1 MFVLLLSTASPFT
14 GRVPWILIIA
24 IGAAVGFFGGMFGKG
39 GSSIATPL
47 LAAVGVPAI
56 VAVASPLP
64 AAIPGLVAAYLPY
77 RRLGFVD
84 RELLRWTLIVGVPAT
99 MAGAYLS
106 RFTSGDTLVLATE
119 VIVAALG
126 VRILVRP
133 HPHEVVVDDVPH
145 RRLRVVAVAVAVGLI
160 SGLLA
165 NAGGFLLV
173 PLFLAVLKVPIKT
186 ALACSLAAAAV
197 LAVPGTLVHAALGH
211 IDWSV
216 TVVFAAASV
225 PLSAVGARV
234 ALRTRADRLEHLYGL
249 MLVTVGG
256 ALLALHL

>member
-1 MFVLLLSTASPFT
+1 VNW
-14 GRVPWILIIA
+14 VLIIA

-64 AAIPGLVAAYLPY
+64 AAIPGLIVAYLPY

-84 RELLRWTLIVGVPAT
+84 RDLLRWTLIVGVPAT
-99 MAGAYLS
+99 MAGAYMS
-106 RFTSGDTLVLATE
+106 RYTSGDLLVVATE
-119 VIVAALG
+119 IIVAALG
-126 VRILVRP
+126 LRILLRP
-133 HPHEVVVDDVPH
+133 AMREVIDVDVPH
-145 RRLRVVAVAVAVGLI
+145 RRVRVVAVALAVGLVG
-160 SGLLA
+160 GLLA

-211 IDWSV
+211 IDWTV
-216 TVVFAAASV
+216 TAVFAAASV

-234 ALRTRADRLEHLYGL
+234 ALRTNAHHLERLYGV
-249 MLVTVGG
+249 MLVAVGG

>member
-1 MFVLLLSTASPFT
+1 VN
-14 GRVPWILIIA
+14 WILIIA

-64 AAIPGLVAAYLPY
+64 AAIPGLIVAYLPY

-84 RELLRWTLIVGVPAT
+84 RDLLRWTLIVGVPAT

-106 RFTSGDTLVLATE
+106 RYTSGDLLVVVTE
-119 VIVAALG
+119 LIVAALG
-126 VRILVRP
+126 VRILV
-133 HPHEVVVDDVPH
+133 HPETREVVAFELPH
-145 RRLRVVAVAVAVGLI
+145 RRARIVAVALAVGLVG
-160 SGLLA
+160 GLLA

-186 ALACSLAAAAV
+186 ALACSLAAAAI
-197 LAVPGTLVHAALGH
+197 LAGPGTLVHAALGH
-211 IDWSV
+211 IDWTV
-216 TVVFAAASV
+216 TAVFAVASV
-225 PLSAVGARV
+225 PLSAMGARV
-234 ALRTRADRLEHLYGL
+234 ALRTNAHLLERLYGV
-249 MLVTVGG
+249 MLVAIG
-256 ALLALHL
+256 ASLLALHL

>member
-1 MFVLLLSTASPFT
+1 VT
-14 GRVPWILIIA
+14 WILIIA
-24 IGAAVGFFGGMFGKG
+24 IGAAVGFFGGLFGKG

-56 VAVASPLP
+56 IAVASPLP
-64 AAIPGLVAAYLPY
+64 AAIPGLVVAYLPY

-84 RELLRWTLIVGVPAT
+84 RNLLRWTVIVGVPAT
-99 MAGAYLS
+99 ITGAYLS
-106 RFTSGDTLVLATE
+106 RFVGGDVLVVATE
-119 VIVAALG
+119 AIVAALG

-133 HPHEVVVDDVPH
+133 DTREVVDFELPH
-145 RRLRVVAVAVAVGLI
+145 RRLRVVAVALAVGLVG
-160 SGLLA
+160 GLLA

-211 IDWSV
+211 IDWTV
-216 TVVFAAASV
+216 TAVFAVASV

-234 ALRTRADRLEHLYGL
+234 ALRTNAHRLERLYGV
-249 MLVTVGG
+249 MLVAVG
-256 ALLALHL
+256 ASLLALHL